1 MTKPNIPHSSID
13 PSEIQRFSKISSQWW
28 DENGPFKPLHQLNPT
43 RLQYIRDCLISHFQR
58 HSSKDKPLSGL
69 SILDIGCGGG
79 LVAEPLTRLGATITG
94 IDASE
99 EAIEVAK
106 AHAAMMDLAIA
117 YKCISAEDLKAT
129 GQTFDVV
136 LALEIVEHVADV
148 AGFLETC
155 TQLVAPNGALLLSTL
170 NRTWKS
176 YAVAI
181 LGAEYIMGVLP
192 KGTHDWHKFLSPA
205 ELASHLR
212 PLGFSFV
219 NLKGMSYTPLKGQW
233 HLSRDLDVNYLGY
246 AARTESM

>member
-79 LVAEPLTRLGATITG
+79 LVAEPLTRLGATVTG

-106 AHAAMMDLAIA
+106 AHAAMMDLAIT
-117 YKCISAEDLKAT
+117 YMCISAEDLKAT

-136 LALEIVEHVADV
+136 LALEIVEHV
-148 AGFLETC
+148 
-155 TQLVAPNGALLLSTL
+155 LSTL

-181 LGAEYIMGVLP
+181 LGAEYIMGLLP

>member
-1 MTKPNIPHSSID
+1 MTPPNIPHSSID
-13 PSEIQRFSKISSQWW
+13 ISEIQRFSKISSQWW

-43 RLQYIRDCLISHFQR
+43 RLHYIRDCLIRHFKSD
-58 HSSKDKPLSGL
+58 SSKDMPLKNL

-79 LVAEPLTRLGATITG
+79 LVAEPLTRLGASVTG

-99 EAIEVAK
+99 QAIEVAK
-106 AHAAMMDLAIA
+106 AHAAMMDLAIT
-117 YKCISAEDLKAT
+117 YECLSAEDLMAT

-148 AGFLETC
+148 PGFLETC
-155 TQLVAPNGALLLSTL
+155 TKLVAPNGALILSTL
-170 NRTWKS
+170 NRTWKA

-181 LGAEYIMGVLP
+181 VGAEYIMGLLP

-212 PLGFSFV
+212 PFGFSFID
-219 NLKGMSYTPLKGQW
+219 LKGMSYTPLKNQW
-233 HLSRDLDVNYLGY
+233 HLSKDLDVNYLGY
-246 AARTESM
+246 AARDR